1 MTDTM
6 AGGRSGV
13 GIRLFVQG
21 EELVKRAFNGVADS
35 GKKMWA
41 QIALGQQ
48 AANPAMRALSAGSNE
63 VREGIEGLADRAGAG
78 GRVLSA
84 FGVAGVAAAA
94 ALGGL
99 AVAVVQAREAMQF
112 ADEIDDA
119 ANKLQIGTDAL
130 QEYRYALRVSGG
142 EAQDFDAAVA
152 KFTKT
157 LGAAQS
163 GLSPRAMR
171 PFAALG
177 FTREQLQSF
186 DNGEEALDEVAKRIA
201 ALSKES
207 ERAAVAEKLGL
218 DPMLPLLRQGADEME
233 ALRQK
238 ARDLGLVMDES
249 LVKTGAESADTMET
263 MAEIIKVQMSEA
275 FVGLSDEIIAFTT
288 HMADAIKKLNEFID
302 RYNTWKQRAEITGD
316 APDETEQG
324 LVRFGAAG
332 AYAAWVRN
340 RARAGL
346 RWVRG
351 QNPSSEDIDR
361 TIRIAREA
369 REPLP
374 GGPDD
379 GAPVVRLE
387 DTSTRRSG
395 RSGASEAERLERE
408 RQRDEKRALDQL
420 EREGQRAERDAVRAR
435 HAGDTADARLRLAQ
449 ETARLQREERDAQR
463 ATLEAELK
471 RTGAVDETVQA
482 ALDSLKALDAEADA
496 LADRAALE
504 EHRKDLAAEA
514 LRRDQ
519 AAEQDALALLD
530 IEAQLATT
538 RQEQFRIERRI
549 LLLRQAAERR
559 ALEAAADEDGSRSPE
574 EQAAIAR
581 LNYRQGQ
588 EVQLF
593 DRNERDRQR
602 ENFKSFGYDIAD
614 AIKEKRVGEWIADEM
629 QARLLDMA
637 LNGLFDFLF
646 PSDQG
651 GTGGGGGS
659 GGGWWGV
666 VSAVVGS
673 LFGGGGGGGQGAST
687 ASGGGRAGGG
697 GLFNGLRHPV
707 VETGRPELMM
717 IGGSGHITSG
727 AETARMLKEMIGG
740 DANGGRT
747 VIESRPYFDLRGAV
761 MTEDLLAQMDARANQ
776 AAAQAEQRAV
786 RTSLDLSRRGAP
798 GMQARM
804 QRLGTT

>member
-13 GIRLFVQG
+13 GIRLFVMG

-41 QIALGQQ
+41 EIALGQK
-48 AANPAMRALSAGSNE
+48 AASPAMRALSAGSNE
-63 VREGIEGLADRAGAG
+63 VRDGITGLADRAGAG

-99 AVAVVQAREAMQF
+99 AVAVVQAREAMAF

-142 EAQDFDAAVA
+142 EAQDFDKAVA
-152 KFTKT
+152 AFTKT

-177 FTREQLQSF
+177 FTRDQLQSF

-218 DPMLPLLRQGADEME
+218 APMLPLLRQGADEME

-238 ARDLGLVMDES
+238 AQDLGLVLDED
-249 LVKTGAESADTMET
+249 LVKTGAEAADQMET
-263 MAEIIKVQMSEA
+263 LSEIMKVQLADAVM
-275 FVGLSDEIIAFTT
+275 GLSDEIVAFTG
-288 HMADAIKKLNEFID
+288 HMADALKMLNDFLD
-302 RYNTWKQRAEITGD
+302 RWGDFNTMNGDNGIFNVGNAGQAFGYRTGLWDILPWTRGRAQRLREGENWALANADDPALMRQQMAVDDSRNQPPPEGGGD
-316 APDETEQG
+316 
-324 LVRFGAAG
+324 
-332 AYAAWVRN
+332 
-340 RARAGL
+340 
-346 RWVRG
+346 
-351 QNPSSEDIDR
+351 
-361 TIRIAREA
+361 
-369 REPLP
+369 
-374 GGPDD
+374 
-379 GAPVVRLE
+379 RLE

-395 RSGASEAERLERE
+395 RSGTSQAERGAKELQRDRE
-408 RQRDEKRALDQL
+408 RALKDL

-435 HAGDTADARLRLAQ
+435 HSGETADVRLRLAQ
-449 ETARLQREERDAQR
+449 ETARLQREEREAQR

-471 RTGAVDETVQA
+471 RTNAVDETVQA

-559 ALEAAADEDGSRSPE
+559 ALEAAADEDGSRSPD

-588 EVQLF
+588 EVELF

-614 AIKEKRVGEWIADEM
+614 AIKEKRVGAWIADEM

-646 PSDQG
+646 PSGQG
-651 GTGGGGGS
+651 GTGGGSG
-659 GGGWWGV
+659 GGGWWGFV
-666 VSAVVGS
+666 GDVVGS
-673 LFGGGGGGGQGAST
+673 MFGGQGS
-687 ASGGGRAGGG
+687 GRAGGG
-697 GLFNGLRHPV
+697 GLMKGLRHPV
-707 VETGRPELMM
+707 VETGQPELMM

-727 AETARMLKEMIGG
+727 AETARMLKEMIGDG
-740 DANGGRT
+740 ANAGRT

-761 MTEDLLAQMDARANQ
+761 MTEDLLVQMDARANQ

-804 QRLGTT
+804 HRLGTT